1 MQLLLMKPTPLDP
14 KITDEPDLTEAEI
27 DALLARLQKQCT
39 TSKLIKNTLR
49 TCLKATVRLFPVV
62 LLMNLL
68 FYGSILWQHILVNA
82 MIPTVLISIVIS
94 QMYSDRSKILMTH
107 PNRNAPEIVG
117 YCLDV
122 LNMFDVLSA
131 GDGNVLPEVDAL
143 LTYFLPR
150 LSAEERHALTARHR
164 SRLNFLLRNKEPRL
178 VSAALQVIAVVGD
191 KNAIWYVEN
200 LLKRS
205 KDPAVRVTA
214 QECLVVM
221 QERNALLTDSSILL
235 RASQPVTNRQELLR
249 AATPVS
255 ETRPQEL
262 LLPADADTQ
271 KLVL

>member
-1 MQLLLMKPTPLDP
+1 MKPTPLDP

-27 DALLARLQKQCT
+27 DALLARLPKQNT
-39 TSKLIKNTLR
+39 YPKLFLR
-49 TCLKATVRLFPVV
+49 MSPLILGCMVFAWLLAALLGILFHWSPLKLSLGGILILIAQTYCVPIVRMMSTCHERSAVMRRVVR
-62 LLMNLL
+62 
-68 FYGSILWQHILVNA
+68 
-82 MIPTVLISIVIS
+82 
-94 QMYSDRSKILMTH
+94 
-107 PNRNAPEIVG
+107 RNAPEVVC

-122 LNMFDVLSA
+122 LNMT
-131 GDGNVLPEVDAL
+131 DGNVSPEAAAL

-150 LSAEERHALTARHR
+150 LSAEERHVLTARHR
-164 SRLNFLLRNKEPRL
+164 SRLNVLLRNKEPRL
-178 VSAALQVIAVVGD
+178 VSAALRVIAVVGD

>member
-1 MQLLLMKPTPLDP
+1 MKPTPLDP

-27 DALLARLQKQCT
+27 DALLARLPEQNT
-39 TSKLIKNTLR
+39 YPKLFLR
-49 TCLKATVRLFPVV
+49 MSPLILGCMVFAWLLAALLGILFHWSPLKLSLGGILILIAQTYCVPIVRMMSTCHERSAVMRRVVR
-62 LLMNLL
+62 
-68 FYGSILWQHILVNA
+68 
-82 MIPTVLISIVIS
+82 
-94 QMYSDRSKILMTH
+94 
-107 PNRNAPEIVG
+107 RNAPEVVC

-122 LNMFDVLSA
+122 LNMT
-131 GDGNVLPEVDAL
+131 DGNVSPEAAAL

-178 VSAALQVIAVVGD
+178 VSAALRVIAVIGD
-191 KNAIWYVEN
+191 KRAISYVESLIN
-200 LLKRS
+200 PRTMDMIKCR
-205 KDPAVRVTA
+205 DAAVRVTA

>member
-1 MQLLLMKPTPLDP
+1 M
-14 KITDEPDLTEAEI
+14 
-27 DALLARLQKQCT
+27 
-39 TSKLIKNTLR
+39 
-49 TCLKATVRLFPVV
+49 
-62 LLMNLL
+62 
-68 FYGSILWQHILVNA
+68 
-82 MIPTVLISIVIS
+82 
-94 QMYSDRSKILMTH
+94 
-107 PNRNAPEIVG
+107 
-117 YCLDV
+117 
-122 LNMFDVLSA
+122 
-131 GDGNVLPEVDAL
+131 
-143 LTYFLPR
+143 
-150 LSAEERHALTARHR
+150 
-164 SRLNFLLRNKEPRL
+164 

-262 LLPADADTQ
+262 LLPADADPQ

>member
-1 MQLLLMKPTPLDP
+1 MHVC
-14 KITDEPDLTEAEI
+14 
-27 DALLARLQKQCT
+27 QKQCT

-122 LNMFDVLSA
+122 LNMT
-131 GDGNVLPEVDAL
+131 DGNVSPEAAAL

-150 LSAEERHALTARHR
+150 LSAEERHVLTARHR
-164 SRLNFLLRNKEPRL
+164 SRLNVLLRNKEPRL